1 MITEREWIARC
12 CSLAQTE
19 HDILRQLQNSFN
31 RCGDSLSREERD
43 LLNTFTSVFKPTDR
57 SFLQQ
62 FHSETTGITN
72 IRPHDRGF
80 KQRLDHL
87 EKDII
92 ALRVSSA
99 AELEKANGDIR
110 KIIDDIDKR
119 EKRIVDLQT
128 PAIRPKQT
136 DIEFDS
142 PVSEFQTFLAKNG
155 GRTGGWDTES
165 HAEFL
170 RQLQRHGELDL
181 PSHLP
186 NIPEES
192 VLAHLEWNKKFI
204 ELKQRMKAA
213 INEMKEQNKKGRQN
227 IEEEAPKSPKVDPEA
242 VKLRLQERE
251 RMRQQRAKQ
260 AADERE
266 KARIANEEIKKKK
279 FQQLKQELM
288 RKSNRKPSPIVETD
302 VDNNKVVMRQ
312 DPRKQKFKSSDWE
325 KIRKRDA
332 EAEEKKLAIKQLQ
345 EEQRIAREEKE
356 RKLAE
361 ANAKKFR
368 HAKRDPERLMKPTA
382 AVLARKNADD
392 DEPKGPVNS
401 IFAIPHRAVPAW
413 MA

>member
-1 MITEREWIARC
+1 MIGEREWIARC

-19 HDILRQLQNSFN
+19 HDILHQLQNSFN

-43 LLNTFTSVFKPTDR
+43 MLNSFTNVFKPTDR

-62 FHSETTGITN
+62 FHSETVGITN

-80 KQRLDHL
+80 KQRLDSL
-87 EKDII
+87 EKEII

-170 RQLQRHGELDL
+170 RQLQRYGEMDL

-192 VLAHLEWNKKFI
+192 VLAHIEWNKKYL
-204 ELKQRMKAA
+204 ELKHRMKAA
-213 INEMKEQNKKGRQN
+213 INEMKEQNKKGRN
-227 IEEEAPKSPKVDPEA
+227 IIEEEAPKSPKIDPEL
-242 VKLRLQERE
+242 VRLRLQERE
-251 RMRQQRAKQ
+251 RVKQQRAKQ

-266 KARIANEEIKKKK
+266 KARIANEEMKKKK

-302 VDNNKVVMRQ
+302 VNNVKMMRQ
-312 DPRKQKFKSSDWE
+312 DPRKPKFKSSDWE

-413 MA
+413 MT

>member
-1 MITEREWIARC
+1 MIGEREWIARC

-31 RCGDSLSREERD
+31 RCGDSLNREERD
-43 LLNTFTSVFKPTDR
+43 MLNSFTNVFKPTDR
-57 SFLQQ
+57 SFVQQ
-62 FHSETTGITN
+62 FHSETVGITN

-80 KQRLDHL
+80 KQRLDKL

-99 AELEKANGDIR
+99 AELEKANGNIK
-110 KIIDDIDKR
+110 KIMDDIDKR
-119 EKRIVDLQT
+119 EKRIIDLQT
-128 PAIRPKQT
+128 PAIRPKQI

-155 GRTGGWDTES
+155 GRTGGWDPES

-170 RQLQRHGELDL
+170 RQLQRHGEVDL

-186 NIPEES
+186 NIPEDS
-192 VLAHLEWNKKFI
+192 VLAHIEWNNKYN
-204 ELKQRMKAA
+204 ELRQRMKAA
-213 INEMKEQNKKGRQN
+213 INEMKEQNKKNYQ
-227 IEEEAPKSPKVDPEA
+227 IVDEEDVAKSPKIDPEL

-251 RMRQQRAKQ
+251 RMKQQRAKQ

-266 KARIANEEIKKKK
+266 KARLANEEMKKKK

-302 VDNNKVVMRQ
+302 PNANMIMKQ
-312 DPRKQKFKSSDWE
+312 DQRKQKFKSSDWE
-325 KIRKRDA
+325 RIRKRDA
-332 EAEEKKLAIKQLQ
+332 EAEEKKLAIKQMQ

-361 ANAKKFR
+361 ANAKKYK

-392 DEPKGPVNS
+392 NEPKGPVNS

-413 MA
+413 MT